1 MTHTASRTPR
11 GFTLIEMLVV
21 MAVLGLASS
30 VVLPGMWRMLQ
41 AAQARGNIAD
51 MEAAIASL
59 PARRFFAATPAT
71 LDRDS
76 FAALVAPLPA
86 GWDVA
91 IPTPVRFGTN
101 GVCSGGT
108 LTLSAPGGLVLN
120 YRLAPLTCTI
130 EALPG

>member
-1 MTHTASRTPR
+1 MTQAASRTTR

-41 AAQARGNIAD
+41 SAQARGELVD
-51 MEAAIASL
+51 LQAALASL
-59 PARRFFAATPAT
+59 PTRRFFAATPGQ
-71 LDRDS
+71 LDEGN

-86 GWDVA
+86 GWEVS
-91 IPTPVRFGTN
+91 IPDPVRFAAN

-108 LTLSAPGGLVLN
+108 LALTAPGGRVVH
-120 YRLAPLTCTI
+120 YRLAPLTC
-130 EALPG
+130 ALEVLPE